1 MVSKEFIKKLNTII
15 NTENQFSEEE
25 ILYIGESLIEFYKTI
40 EKILNQYGNGKS
52 IKDREK
58 EI

>member
-40 EKILNQYGNGKS
+40 EKILNQ
-52 IKDREK
+52 
-58 EI
+58 